1 MSKVPTPKPD
11 LATADETVVALLVS
25 RGVVQLSEIPQRN
38 RRNIERKVADLEAEA
53 AKVAEAS
60 EPEEAPQ
67 MEISAMNVVQLKA
80 TLDEKEIADT
90 SKDKKADL
98 IALLEGA

>member
-60 EPEEAPQ
+60 EPEGAPQ

-80 TLDEKEIADT
+80 ALDEKEIAYT

-98 IALLEGA
+98 VALLEGV